1 MPQPP
6 SLKALHSFE
15 AAARL
20 RSLTRAACE
29 LNVSVPAVA
38 FQVRQVEEALGR
50 TLLRRSGRGLE
61 LAPEGA
67 LLARELGAAFG
78 AVARAVE
85 AAARPRAPAH
95 AVTVSVLPSF
105 ASLWLLPRLPA
116 FQAAH
121 PDIDLRISTSQRLV
135 DLEAEGVDCAV
146 RTGPGPWPGTESLLL
161 FAQRLAPLC
170 HWSYA
175 RRSGRPESAAA
186 LPDEALIVNDSRP
199 TEWTEWFATTGV
211 VRGEPEARQRVDSR
225 ELVLGAVTAG
235 LGIGLLD
242 VSVLG
247 RELETGDLVQLF
259 PEVLETGW
267 SHWIVTPAG
276 RRPGAA
282 ASAFIDWLVGE
293 AQARRLR

>member
-1 MPQPP
+1 MPPSP

-20 RSLTRAACE
+20 RSLTLAARE

-67 LLARELGAAFG
+67 LLARELRSAFD

-85 AAARPRAPAH
+85 AAARPSAPAH

-121 PDIDLRISTSQRLV
+121 PDIDVRISTSQRLV
-135 DLEAEGVDCAV
+135 DLEGEGVDCAV
-146 RTGPGPWPGTESLLL
+146 RTGAGAWPGTESVLL
-161 FAQRLAPLC
+161 FPQRLAPLC

-175 RRSGRPESAAA
+175 RRTRRQESAAT
-186 LPDEALIVNDSRP
+186 LRDEALIVNDSRAS
-199 TEWTEWFATTGV
+199 EWTEWFAAAGV
-211 VRGEPEARQRVDSR
+211 ERGEPEARHRVDSR

-247 RELETGDLVQLF
+247 RELEAGDLVQLF

-276 RRPGAA
+276 QRPSAA
-282 ASAFIDWLVGE
+282 ASAFIDWLVAE
-293 AQARRLR
+293 AQGRRSG